1 MAAALKDGGRQS
13 SDVGHSCLPGRWE
26 LNNFKVNPLKEQTRV
41 AVSCVLSASVH
52 QARSIND
59 LILKAVPQESHL
71 GLGGEQGTR
80 WAVLLCAD
88 VTGVVSVSQQD
99 SPEEGRAE
107 GEEPEEEPEEEGGA
121 QELDVEDLLENSWN
135 ILQFLPQAASCQSYF
150 LMIVSGESSTLSI
163 APEPRTG
170 NNVAL
175 VGARPESGAP
185 EGRPGCT
192 AL

>member
-1 MAAALKDGGRQS
+1 M
-13 SDVGHSCLPGRWE
+13 
-26 LNNFKVNPLKEQTRV
+26 NNFKVNPLKEQTRV

-52 QARSIND
+52 QAHSIND

-107 GEEPEEEPEEEGGA
+107 GEEPEEEPEEGEEEGGA